1 MKLMLGTLITRWR
14 GLAAL
19 TILFAGGLA
28 LAGLDVNPVVLL
40 LAARAHPTR
49 LLMSAEAFCSPARQA
64 RRRPVL
70 RSPHRH
76 R

>member
-28 LAGLDVNPVVLL
+28 LAGLDVYPV
-40 LAARAHPTR
+40 
-49 LLMSAEAFCSPARQA
+49 
-64 RRRPVL
+64 
-70 RSPHRH
+70 
-76 R
+76 